1 MQYDWC
7 PSMERR
13 LGQRHTQKKDPE
25 RTQGEGG
32 CLQGKVIDIL
42 LRMVMTQTL
51 GIFQKKKSVL

>member
-32 CLQGKVIDIL
+32 CLQGKERGL
-42 LRMVMTQTL
+42 EETKPANTL
-51 GIFQKKKSVL
+51 SRSFQPPQL